1 MDRLRNLDILE
12 YVFLAVAVFAYYK
25 GFQSYQAAWPGPTG
39 AWAVLS
45 AFCMVS
51 FVRRFRYVHYLHMSL
66 ARLDELSGKAFEQY
80 LEAQFKHMGY
90 RVERTDD
97 SYDYGADLLLKKRG
111 ETIVVQAK
119 RYDRNVG
126 LSAVQEALGAVAYY
140 GADRAMVVTNSG
152 FTKSARN
159 LARMNEVEL
168 WDRGDLIK
176 RFSISPTEKRV
187 KNKKEFCFR
196 HKERMR
202 K

>member
-1 MDRLRNLDILE
+1 MERLRNLDILE
-12 YVFLAVAVFAYYK
+12 FVFLAAAVFAYYK
-25 GFQSYQAAWPGPTG
+25 GFLSYQTAGPGLTG

-45 AFCMVS
+45 AVCMVS
-51 FVRRFRYVHYLHMSL
+51 FVRRFRYVHYLYMSL
-66 ARLDELSGKAFEQY
+66 ARLDKLSGKAFEQY

-97 SYDYGADLLLKKRG
+97 SHDYGADLLLRKRG
-111 ETIVVQAK
+111 KTIVVQAK

-140 GADRAMVVTNSG
+140 GADSAMVVTNSG

-168 WDRGDLIK
+168 WDRREMIK
-176 RFSISPTEKRV
+176 RFSISPAEK
-187 KNKKEFCFR
+187 KAKKG
-196 HKERMR
+196 
-202 K
+202 